1 MISTADAIRMAGDF
15 LNSAEAAEVPLVI
28 DTAGVVV
35 QDGFLIAPCNS
46 EEFIRTGKFEAM
58 VIGCT
63 PVRVDLE
70 TGECRFLSLDEL
82 VELDL

>member
-1 MISTADAIRMAGDF
+1 MINSADAIRMAGDF
-15 LNSAEAAEVPLVI
+15 LHSADATEVPLVI
-28 DTAGVVV
+28 DTANVVV
-35 QDGFLIAPCNS
+35 QDECLIAPCNS
-46 EEFIRTGKFEAM
+46 DEFISTAKFEAM

>member
-1 MISTADAIRMAGDF
+1 MAGDF
-15 LNSAEAAEVPLVI
+15 LDSAEAAEVPLAV
-28 DTAGVVV
+28 DMADVVV
-35 QDGFLIAPCNS
+35 EEGFLIAPCNS
-46 EEFIRTGKFEAM
+46 EEFIRTGKLEAM

-70 TGECRFLSLDEL
+70 TGECRFLSLEEL